1 MQNIQIVYPRA
12 LDEAVEML
20 EMMDDLE
27 IRSALKQAAWDNKI
41 ENVSQFVK
49 WAESVMFA

>member
-20 EMMDDLE
+20 QIVEDLE
-27 IRSALKQAAWDNKI
+27 VRSALKQAAWDNKI
-41 ENVSQFVK
+41 ENVAQFVK

>member
-1 MQNIQIVYPRA
+1 MMNIQIVYPRA
-12 LDEAVEML
+12 LDEAVELL
-20 EMMDDLE
+20 EKIDDLE
-27 IRSALKQAAWDNKI
+27 VRSALKQAAWDNKI